1 LAKTKPGDKKDFHV
15 WLKAIAGVAGADTPA
30 KLERLLQNQACH
42 CTTDNAE
49 EWLSGTTQPSYEK
62 ERDIIKAFYAALPE
76 VDVWEEYRLF
86 VKGEPFFQ
94 GQRQRASQMD
104 ASLAQ
109 MLKESGG
116 LPPGLL
122 D

>member
-1 LAKTKPGDKKDFHV
+1 LQTTKPGDKEDFHV
-15 WLKAIAGVAGADTPA
+15 WLRSIAVVAGADAPA
-30 KLERLLQNQACH
+30 KLERLLQEQGCH
-42 CTTDNAE
+42 CTTENAE
-49 EWLSGTTQPSYEK
+49 EWLSGKSQPSYEK
-62 ERDIIKAFYAALPE
+62 KRDIIKAFYAALPE

-86 VKGEPFFQ
+86 VRGEPFFQ
-94 GQRQRASQMD
+94 GQKQRPSQMD

-109 MLKESGG
+109 MLQESGG